1 MFRRLSFLI
10 VSVTISWGIVH
21 VTMVSIRLARHG
33 VPLFHRAFQSNAS
46 PAEAVDPSVASI
58 LPALPAPHVG
68 PTQSIFGP
76 TAESPN
82 PAPPRVMLHP
92 RDLMA
97 TPLPSAPLIAGN
109 ATDSQKV
116 AKEKDED
123 E

>member
-76 TAESPN
+76 VW
-82 PAPPRVMLHP
+82 VMNG
-92 RDLMA
+92 
-97 TPLPSAPLIAGN
+97 TGPSRHVN
-109 ATDSQKV
+109 
-116 AKEKDED
+116 
-123 E
+123 